1 MNIIKKDAT
10 TERAYDMRAQP
21 RRRPKE
27 ENEQPLF
34 LKKAF
39 TMIDKCP
46 PHLGTREL
54 HLHILL
60 NLSLHHCWYI
70 DDCMRDFNPNSSY
83 NIRNM

>member
-1 MNIIKKDAT
+1 MNIIKKDT
-10 TERAYDMRAQP
+10 TVERAYDMRAQP

-46 PHLGTREL
+46 PHLGKRKL
-54 HLHILL
+54 HLRMIRHAY
-60 NLSLHHCWYI
+60 LSIVVEVLMIACEI
-70 DDCMRDFNPNSSY
+70 
-83 NIRNM
+83 

>member
-10 TERAYDMRAQP
+10 VERAYDMRAQP

-46 PHLGTREL
+46 PHLGDKKL
-54 HLHILL
+54 HLHIIQHTCIC
-60 NLSLHHCWYI
+60 STVKV
-70 DDCMRDFNPNSSY
+70 
-83 NIRNM
+83 